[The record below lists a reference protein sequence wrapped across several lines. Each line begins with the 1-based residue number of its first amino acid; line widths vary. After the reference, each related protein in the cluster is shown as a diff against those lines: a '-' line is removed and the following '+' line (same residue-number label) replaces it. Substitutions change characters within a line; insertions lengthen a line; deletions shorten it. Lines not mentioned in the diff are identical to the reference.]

1 MRDRYLDSLRAAAI
15 VRVIVYH
22 TFPVAWLGY
31 AFPAMGV
38 MFGVG
43 GSLMALSLDRSNGA
57 PDHVLASRLR
67 RLLPA
72 FWALGAVLVPAML
85 LAGWSDRPHWPKLL
99 LWLAPLGQPP
109 GTEWALPATE
119 VLWYIVAYLWFVLLS
134 PILLWAYRRWPLRTA
149 LIPLALVF
157 VVGDAGVVTDL
168 ATFGACW
175 VVGFAHRDGALRR
188 ISTPLLAALAAACV
202 TAGVAWVVLFSPG
215 VYDLNDIPQAQALY
229 SLGFVLVLLRL
240 SPRLTW
246 RPLERVVSAVN
257 SRAVTI
263 YLWHNPAI
271 AASFVVGDLI
281 GAWRLGQVG
290 YLLVALGLLLAPLV
304 LLGWIEDVSARRPA
318 RLLSWSGPISRRD
331 RRRAAAGDLRSVS
344 GGDRAA

>member
-1 MRDRYLDSLRAAAI
+1 VREPYLDSLRAAAV

-22 TFPVAWLGY
+22 AFPVAWLSY

-38 MFGVG
+38 MFAIG
-43 GSLMALSLDRSNGA
+43 GSLMALSLDRSEGA
-57 PDHVLASRLR
+57 PDRVLAGRLR

-85 LAGWSDRPHWPKLL
+85 WSDRPSWTELARWLL
-99 LWLAPLGQPP
+99 PLASPP
-109 GTEWALPATE
+109 GPSWALPATE
-119 VLWYIVAYLWFVLLS
+119 VLWYIVTYLWFVLLS
-134 PILLWAYRRWPLRTA
+134 PLLLWAYRRWPLRTVLA
-149 LIPLALVF
+149 PLGLVF
-157 VVGDAGVVTDL
+157 VLGDGGTATDL

-175 VVGFAHRDGALRR
+175 IAGFAHRDGALRR
-188 ISTPLLAALAAACV
+188 MATPLLVALAATCV
-202 TAGVAWVVLFSPG
+202 AAGVAWVVAFSPDQL
-215 VYDLNDIPQAQALY
+215 DLNAVPPAQALY

-240 SPRLTW
+240 SPRLAW
-246 RPLERVVSAVN
+246 RPLRRVVSAVN

-271 AASFVVGDLI
+271 AVSFVVGDVI

-290 YLLVALGLLLAPLV
+290 YLAVALVLLLVPVV
-304 LLGWIEDVSARRPA
+304 LLGWIEDVSARRPPRLRCWDGGGGAVA
-318 RLLSWSGPISRRD
+318 R
-331 RRRAAAGDLRSVS
+331 DLRGVS